1 MRFFLPLFLLT
12 VQAGSSAVVPLTWWV
27 TNPLEKVKAL
37 DPAPSELLKSADLYA
52 ARNEFEPFQIV
63 LRTEGNDVPGVDAEC
78 SSLRTAR
85 GDEIASA
92 NITIYEEQFMNITRS
107 SSGSGES
114 GLWPDALIPRI
125 DRYAHEKRNAFPFS
139 VVRGSNQPLWIEIFV
154 PVSAAPGIYS
164 GMVSVSREGKAEFSV
179 PIHLTVWAFTLP
191 STSTLKSSFGLNGTA
206 LVKQHRGRY
215 TSDEDLYALT
225 RMYAMAALLHRIS
238 IHGGSMVPPKHEY
251 ADGRVHLD
259 WSAYDAE
266 VGPFLDGTALPDSWP
281 LHGARWTSVELR
293 APSSFD
299 NNEQQALYFAASADH
314 FQQKGWGNRLFFY
327 LWDEPAAADFD
338 KVLQRGQAVLAAD
351 PHIRNLVTVPFSI
364 KLANVVQIWVPLVNC
379 LERKSDADEYCAETP
394 PLEVYSNEI
403 QRGKEVWFYQSCAS
417 HGCNAPGDD
426 YFNGWPSYM
435 IDASGPAN
443 RVMQWIAWKYGIQG
457 ELYYSMDEA
466 FSKSDP
472 WSDLRLFGGNGDGTL
487 FYPGL
492 PSRIGGHADIPIES
506 IRLKLIR
513 EGMEDYEYLALLAK
527 LKGRDAAD
535 EYAGR
540 IVKKAYLWEADPGI
554 FLKVR
559 REMGETLSRL
569 AASPLAHG
577 DAQ

>member
-1 MRFFLPLFLLT
+1 MRFFFPLFLLT
-12 VQAGSSAVVPLTWWV
+12 VQAGSSAVAPLTWWV
-27 TNPLEKVKAL
+27 ANPLEKVKAL

-63 LRTEGNDVPGVDAEC
+63 LRTEGDDVPGVDAEC
-78 SSLRTAR
+78 SSLRTPH

-92 NITIYEEQFMNITRS
+92 NITIYEEQFMNITRP

-114 GLWPDALIPRI
+114 GLWPDALIPRV
-125 DRYAHEKRNAFPFS
+125 DRYAHERRNAFPFS
-139 VVRGSNQPLWIEIFV
+139 VIRGNNQPLWIDIFV
-154 PVSAAPGIYS
+154 PVNATPGIYS
-164 GMVSVSREGKAEFSV
+164 GTVSISREGKVNFSV

-215 TSDEDLYALT
+215 TSDEDLYSLT
-225 RMYAMAALLHRIS
+225 REYARAALLHRIS
-238 IHGGSMVPPKHEY
+238 IHGGSMVPPKHEFT
-251 ADGRVHLD
+251 DGRVHLD
-259 WSAYDAE
+259 WSTYDAE
-266 VGPFLDGTALPDSWP
+266 VGPFLDGTALPETWP

-293 APSSFD
+293 TPSSFD
-299 NNEQQALYFAASADH
+299 TNEQQALYLAASADH
-314 FQQKGWGNRLFFY
+314 FQQKGWGNRLFLY
-327 LWDEPAAADFD
+327 LWDEPAASDFG

-351 PHIRNLVTVPFSI
+351 PHIRNLVTVPFSR
-364 KLANVVQIWVPLVNC
+364 KLASVVQIWVPLVNC
-379 LERKSDADEYCAETP
+379 LERKSDADEYCVETP
-394 PLEVYSNEI
+394 PLDVYSKEI
-403 QRGKEVWFYQSCAS
+403 QLGKEVWFYQSCAS
-417 HGCNAPGDD
+417 HGCNAPGGD
-426 YFNGWPSYM
+426 YFTGWPSYM
-435 IDASGPAN
+435 IDAPGTAN
-443 RVMQWIAWKYGIQG
+443 RVMQWIAWKYGIEG

-466 FSKSDP
+466 YSKNDP

-492 PSRIGGHADIPIES
+492 PSRIGGHTDIPIES

-535 EYAGR
+535 QYANR
-540 IVKKAYLWEADPGI
+540 IVKKTYVWEADPGT

-559 REMGETLSRL
+559 QEMGETLSRL